1 MNRSAMSEGPSSK
14 RASTVIRFLHALNV
28 VCPYYTMFP
37 LDFPL
42 GVLARSAKKG
52 DAVLDP
58 YCGRGTTNFAARLL
72 GLRSQGIDS
81 SPLAAALA
89 DAKLRSATSDQV
101 VRAAQ
106 YILVT
111 TPRNRYRL
119 PRGEFWER
127 AYHEETLDQL
137 CRLRAGLRQSCRSDA
152 RIILRAIILGS
163 LHGPLTK
170 STPSYF
176 SNQCPRTFAP
186 KPDYATRFW
195 EERNLQAPEVDV
207 LAVIRHRAR
216 RYLKELPRPA
226 RGSVICGDSRKA
238 GLLGSKRR
246 FDWVVTSPP
255 YYGMRT
261 YIPDQWLRHWFLG
274 GPAQVD
280 YTNRNQLQHASPD
293 EFVAGL
299 RKVWRNVARVCHE
312 GARLVVRFGG
322 INDRKQDP
330 LTLLKRSLEETP
342 WRCQTACPAGTADK
356 GRRQSRQF
364 ASLGKPPVEEYDVY
378 AILD

>member
-1 MNRSAMSEGPSSK
+1 
-14 RASTVIRFLHALNV
+14 
-28 VCPYYTMFP
+28 MFP

-42 GVLARSAKKG
+42 RVLTRSAKKG

-58 YCGRGTTNFAARLL
+58 YCGRGTTSFAARLL
-72 GLRSQGIDS
+72 GLRSRGIDS

-89 DAKLRSATSDQV
+89 DAKLRSATSEQV

-106 YILVT
+106 YILVN
-111 TPRNRYRL
+111 TPRTSYRP
-119 PRGEFWER
+119 PRGEFWEL

-137 CRLRAGLRQSCRSDA
+137 CRLRAGLRQNCRSDA
-152 RIILRAIILGS
+152 RIILRAIVLGA
-163 LHGPLTK
+163 LHGPLAK

-176 SNQCPRTFAP
+176 SNQCLRTFAP

-195 EERNLQAPEVDV
+195 KERNLQAPEVDV
-207 LAVIRHRAR
+207 LAVIRNRAR
-216 RYLKELPRPA
+216 RYLKELPPLA
-226 RGSVICGDSRKA
+226 RGSVMCGDSRKA
-238 GLLGSKRR
+238 GVLGRER
-246 FDWVVTSPP
+246 EFDWVITSPP

-274 GPAQVD
+274 GPSRVD
-280 YTNRNQLQHASPD
+280 YTNRNQLRHASPD

-299 RKVWRNVARVCHE
+299 RRVWCNVAAVCRKD
-312 GARLVVRFGG
+312 ARLVVRFGG

-330 LTLLKRSLEETP
+330 LTLLKMSLGETP
-342 WRCQTACPAGTADK
+342 WRCQTARPAGTADK

-364 ASLGKPPVEEYDVY
+364 ASSGKPPVEEYDLY